1 MKQAKT
7 QTLTVLALLALLV
20 PLPAFA
26 QDATENQ
33 GGSKSETIDRIVAL
47 VEEDVILQSELDEAI
62 ETIEQQV
69 RARGENLP
77 PRSVM
82 EEQVLERLI
91 VQRLQLQRAEQGGI
105 RVSDADVDNALNRV
119 AQQNRLSLTE
129 LRDALESDGIDFSEF
144 RREIRNEIM
153 VSRMQQRIVESMD
166 EISETEVD
174 IMLASERFS
183 GQEYLLSQIVITVPE
198 SASPAEVRQAESRIA
213 QIYDQLDEGMAFS
226 AAAISYSQAPDAL
239 EGGDVGWRSASAL
252 PRVFAE
258 AIEGTQPGQVTEP
271 LRTPAGF
278 VILKIRDVR
287 EAGAMMVEEYRAR
300 HLLISPSELLTPEQ
314 AREEIQDLRQRVE
327 QGEDFAKLA
336 REYSD
341 DSSTAN
347 IGGMMEWFPPGSE
360 GRHIQQVV
368 ETLEPGELSEP
379 FQSAQGWHLIKL
391 LDVRQTDRG
400 EDIRRAQAREMLRE
414 QKSQE
419 ELDRFMREMRNES
432 FVEIRL

>member
-1 MKQAKT
+1 TTGTVMKQAKT

-258 AIEGTQPGQVTEP
+258 AIE
-271 LRTPAGF
+271 
-278 VILKIRDVR
+278 
-287 EAGAMMVEEYRAR
+287 
-300 HLLISPSELLTPEQ
+300 
-314 AREEIQDLRQRVE
+314 
-327 QGEDFAKLA
+327 
-336 REYSD
+336 
-341 DSSTAN
+341 
-347 IGGMMEWFPPGSE
+347 
-360 GRHIQQVV
+360 
-368 ETLEPGELSEP
+368 
-379 FQSAQGWHLIKL
+379 
-391 LDVRQTDRG
+391 
-400 EDIRRAQAREMLRE
+400 
-414 QKSQE
+414 
-419 ELDRFMREMRNES
+419 
-432 FVEIRL
+432 